1 MNLGW
6 ILNGRKIIW
15 NIVFNWGTWLCV
27 FDDTMELLSVFLS
40 VVTILWLYSKIPNF
54 LVIRKESD
62 MTEQLNWT
70 EIKKKKKYNVYGFE
84 IV

>member
-1 MNLGW
+1 
-6 ILNGRKIIW
+6 
-15 NIVFNWGTWLCV
+15 
-27 FDDTMELLSVFLS
+27 MELLSVFLS